1 MRQADRIQDFLQ
13 RLLPLTRSNLLTE
26 LERMEACGADIPG
39 AGKVLSK
46 LRAEFYKNG
55 QTQDRLGAPARYF
68 FAPLEP
74 LLTDGACEHANSGR
88 ILRGSLFPIWEW
100 ITRDLLPTMAR
111 DYVKDMNELIA
122 AGNQRQ
128 ARLAAATFQTKVVK
142 SLEGRLGSPDGADQV
157 RGRLATYTASPV
169 AYLDLTKMMCVLRA
183 REALAKFNETLP
195 PTIKKF
201 DDPQVAKITT
211 LLDGFKKANAEE
223 IAFALALVATRLKTP
238 WELIRLATKGA
249 PSRNASDIAATPYA
263 IAVSMVL
270 DRLEDQQ
277 SNLRVALRNNR
288 VMVAKEILTE
298 IYDTEHAMQSAI
310 DLLDRSGWG
319 ERLDHLMNEVTA
331 LVEAEVSRFPDNVG
345 HILGSRRR
353 RRRSLAVQL
362 AGVAGKARNAMSG
375 GTAFYRKL
383 VGPRENSRAQKS
395 PPV

>member
-1 MRQADRIQDFLQ
+1 VRQVDRIQDFLQ

-26 LERMEACGADIPG
+26 LERMEACGADMPG
-39 AGKVLSK
+39 AAKVLSK

-55 QTQDRLGAPARYF
+55 QTQDRMGHPARYF

-74 LLTDGACEHANSGR
+74 LLTDGASEHANSGR

-111 DYVKDMNELIA
+111 DYLKDMNELIA

-157 RGRLATYTASPV
+157 RARLATYTASPA

-183 REALAKFNETLP
+183 REALAKFNEALP

-201 DDPQVAKITT
+201 DDPQVAKITA
-211 LLDGFKKANAEE
+211 LLDGFRKANSEE

-238 WELIRLATKGA
+238 WELIRLATRGA

-270 DRLEDQQ
+270 DRLEDKQ
-277 SNLRVALRNNR
+277 STLRVALRNNR

-298 IYDTEHAMQSAI
+298 IYGTEDAVQTGI
-310 DLLDRSGWG
+310 DMLERSSWG
-319 ERLDHLMNEVTA
+319 QRLDDLMNAVTA

-345 HILGSRRR
+345 HILGSRRH
-353 RRRSLAVQL
+353 RRRSLAGQL
-362 AGVAGKARNAMSG
+362 AGMAGKARNAMSG
-375 GTAFYRKL
+375 GTAFYKKL
-383 VGPRENSRAQKS
+383 VGPRENSRA
-395 PPV
+395 